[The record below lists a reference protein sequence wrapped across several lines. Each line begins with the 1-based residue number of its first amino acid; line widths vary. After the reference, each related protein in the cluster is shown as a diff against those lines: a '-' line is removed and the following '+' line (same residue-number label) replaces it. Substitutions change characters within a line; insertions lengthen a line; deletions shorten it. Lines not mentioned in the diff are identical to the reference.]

1 MMILTPPQCRAARAW
16 LNISQDELAEASKV
30 ATRTIALFEMEGRVP
45 RDRTLEDI
53 RRALETLGMGFLF
66 DGVRAA
72 GITASES
79 ARPILRP
86 RKKRG
91 SN

>member
-1 MMILTPPQCRAARAW
+1 MMILTPSQCRAARAW
-16 LNISQDELAEASKV
+16 LNISQDELAETSKV

-53 RRALETLGMGFLF
+53 RRALESLGMGFLF
-66 DGVRAA
+66 DGPRAA
-72 GITASES
+72 GITANES

>member
-1 MMILTPPQCRAARAW
+1 
-16 LNISQDELAEASKV
+16 
-30 ATRTIALFEMEGRVP
+30 LFEMEGRVP

-66 DGVRAA
+66 DGARAA